1 MAISVPFGVRA
12 PMAAPSRDANS
23 GVISMLIRP
32 LRPYELKRP
41 RFHDPAQMIDSC
53 TTAPGS
59 TSLFGQM
66 RTLALTV
73 DPAPIVTSLP
83 TTLPSS
89 SRHPFLSVTD
99 RQTTDPRRREL
110 SPMRSEER

>member
-12 PMAAPSRDANS
+12 PIAAPSRDANS

-59 TSLFGQM
+59 TALFGQI

-73 DPAPIVTSLP
+73 DPAPLVTALP
-83 TTLPSS
+83 VTLPPS
-89 SRHPFLSVTD
+89 SRHPVLSVPD
-99 RQTTDPRRREL
+99 RQTTEPPRRGV
-110 SPMRSEER
+110 PA